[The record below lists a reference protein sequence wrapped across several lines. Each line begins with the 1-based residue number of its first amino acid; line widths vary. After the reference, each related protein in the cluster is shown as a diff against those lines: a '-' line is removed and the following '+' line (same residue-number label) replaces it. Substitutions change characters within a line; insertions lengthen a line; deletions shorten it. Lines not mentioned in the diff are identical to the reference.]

1 MRVVGLP
8 RAFYYL
14 SRHRPIVLSPKA
26 QERLR
31 WLRCFEAL
39 RKQGLSSTQAS
50 QILFIPRSTLPSDAE
65 HPQDANALPLAEEA
79 QRGRTQGTGREEPE
93 A

>member
-8 RAFYYL
+8 SSFYYL

-39 RKQGLSSTQAS
+39 RAQGLSSTQAS
-50 QILFIPRSTLPSDAE
+50 QTLFISRSTLYRW
-65 HPQDANALPLAEEA
+65 QKRLKEEGP
-79 QRGRTQGTGREEPE
+79 RGVEEKSRRPKNLRRPTWSVC
-93 A
+93 

>member
-14 SRHRPIVLSPKA
+14 SSHGPIVLSPKA

-39 RKQGLSSTQAS
+39 RAQGLSSTQAS
-50 QILFIPRSTLPSDAE
+50 QTLFISRSTLYRW
-65 HPQDANALPLAEEA
+65 QKRLKEEGP
-79 QRGRTQGTGREEPE
+79 RGVEEKSRRPKNLRRPTWSVC
-93 A
+93 

>member
-50 QILFIPRSTLPSDAE
+50 QTLLVPRSTLPSDAE
-65 HPQDANALPLAEEA
+65 HSQDANALPLAEEA
-79 QRGRTQGTGREEPE
+79 
-93 A
+93 